1 LKDLTKIKEKEENGR
16 GEGFNFFHGVNV
28 LLVLG

>member
-1 LKDLTKIKEKEENGR
+1 LIEIKEKEEKGR
-16 GEGFNFFHGVNV
+16 GEGFNFFHGVNI